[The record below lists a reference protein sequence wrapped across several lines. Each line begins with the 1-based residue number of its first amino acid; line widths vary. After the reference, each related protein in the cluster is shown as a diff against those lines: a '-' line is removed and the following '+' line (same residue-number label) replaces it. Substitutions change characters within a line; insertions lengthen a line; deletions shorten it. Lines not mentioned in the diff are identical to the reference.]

1 MHEQSFSKKV
11 NVSAKCLS
19 VSTKTSTLSL
29 STTTSDTT
37 KAKKMVK
44 IDFLHCI
51 TLRSIMAESVLI
63 NRPIMISNLKE
74 EWKTSGTFVCCLN
87 SAKRF
92 KAQLKPGSSQFWDC
106 KSEVNS
112 KKNQKSKS
120 KRKMRRRKI
129 MKKTKRKKTRTR
141 SSPSR
146 NSHVTLF
153 IVHAFKTKTSSRT
166 TTLHD
171 GSNFPK
177 RNGTRFSTILMGN
190 SRIKSIL
197 SLLRKPGIIPFVYA
211 DVVKLR
217 VPSNEPWSACAKLS
231 LSEAF
236 KTVAPER
243 QWQQ

>member
-1 MHEQSFSKKV
+1 MHEQLFSKKA

-19 VSTKTSTLSL
+19 VSTKTSIPSL

-44 IDFLHCI
+44 IDFLLCI
-51 TLRSIMAESVLI
+51 TLPSIMAESVLI

-74 EWKTSGTFVCCLN
+74 EWKISGTFVCYLN
-87 SAKRF
+87 SAKKF
-92 KAQLKPGSSQFWDC
+92 KAPLKPGSSQFWDC
-106 KSEVNS
+106 KSEANS
-112 KKNQKSKS
+112 KKSQRRKS
-120 KRKMRRRKI
+120 KRKTIGRRTI
-129 MKKTKRKKTRTR
+129 KKTKRKKTRIR

-146 NSHVTLF
+146 NSRVTLF
-153 IVHAFKTKTSSRT
+153 IAHAFKTKTSSRT

-177 RNGTRFSTILMGN
+177 RNGTRFSIISMAN
-190 SRIKSIL
+190 SRIKSIS
-197 SLLRKPGIIPFVYA
+197 SLLRRPGIIPFVYA
-211 DVVKLR
+211 DAVKLR
-217 VPSNEPWSACAKLS
+217 VRSSEPWSACAKRLRI
-231 LSEAF
+231 EGF